1 MRYKQYNNTD
11 LKTSVVG
18 IGTWPMS
25 NIFWG
30 KTEEKD
36 CLATLNEALD
46 CGINLIDTAP
56 CYGDGRTEKLIA
68 QVMKGRNREDVVIS
82 TKCGLYRNMGYE
94 FCNDL
99 RPIAVRKEIEGSL
112 KRLNT
117 DYIDVYF
124 IHKPDPETPLEVT
137 FKVLTELKAEGKFKY
152 LGVSNFDFDLLEK
165 AAMLHTNEP
174 DVYARVDFIQ
184 PRYSLLSRE
193 SEFMNKAAKYHGIG
207 VMSFGSLDGGILTG
221 KFKEPPKF
229 NADDMRGNFYH
240 YFTEPN
246 FSKCKALLEVL
257 EQIAQAHD
265 APVGQV
271 AINWVAQ
278 QDFISTT
285 LVGAKTP
292 AQIRQNAEAG
302 NWELTQAEMTAIDDA
317 YARIFGA
324 VDSDYTHGCKRK

>member
-1 MRYKQYNNTD
+1 MKM
-11 LKTSVVG
+11 SVVG

-68 QVMKGRNREDVVIS
+68 QVMKERKREDVIIS

-152 LGVSNFDFDLLEK
+152 LGVSNFDFNLLEK
-165 AAMLHTNEP
+165 AAMLHTNDPER
-174 DVYARVDFIQ
+174 YAAVDFIQ

-193 SEFMNKAAKYHGIG
+193 SEFMNKAAKYHNIG

-221 KFKEPPKF
+221 KFKETPKF
-229 NADDMRGNFYH
+229 QPDDMRSNFYH
-240 YFTEPN
+240 FFTEPN
-246 FSKCKALLEVL
+246 FSKCKTLLGVL
-257 EQIAQAHD
+257 EKIAQSHN
-265 APVGQV
+265 APIGQV

-292 AQIRQNAEAG
+292 EQIRQNAEAG
-302 NWELTQAEMTAIDDA
+302 NWELSQAEIKTISDA
-317 YARIFGA
+317 YDEIFGKI
-324 VDSDYTHGCKRK
+324 DSEYVHGGHRK